1 MQQLALHRRVLHL
14 SSQAIKIKY
23 ISLSLSQTEKKLCI
37 SAPTSCCVVSFF
49 TKRSSSP
56 FEKEKNWFF
65 SYFLAGMCPSFSFFS
80 SSASLFY
87 WLFFTQYLSRAVD
100 ANDDDSHAFGLCF
113 AWLANTISSGGYSEK
128 DIERYFL
135 FFFLLSTYYW
145 WCLKCSSFSHCRL
158 LQWTRGNSSYFCL
171 FENQLDD
178 RQSIIYWTQ
187 TTFLAA
193 TWN

>member
-1 MQQLALHRRVLHL
+1 MMQQLALHRRVLHL

-23 ISLSLSQTEKKLCI
+23 IFLSLSLCLRQRKSCVFLHPPPAVWFHFLRKGVALHLKK
-37 SAPTSCCVVSFF
+37 
-49 TKRSSSP
+49 K
-56 FEKEKNWFF
+56 KNRFF

-135 FFFLLSTYYW
+135 FFFFFLPII
-145 WCLKCSSFSHCRL
+145 
-158 LQWTRGNSSYFCL
+158 
-171 FENQLDD
+171 DD
-178 RQSIIYWTQ
+178 
-187 TTFLAA
+187 A
-193 TWN
+193 